1 LTIGTQRIRSSPMIL
16 RNLAG
21 VVGPARSKPG
31 CASLPFASVP
41 VTAGLQREMRRLVA
55 DSLGA

>member
-1 LTIGTQRIRSSPMIL
+1 MIL
-16 RNLAG
+16 PNSAG
-21 VVGPARSKPG
+21 VVGPARSKPSG
-31 CASLPFASVP
+31 ASLSFASAP